1 VRRICGSVAPV
12 LAALA
17 LVMGSTADARPRRGT
32 PAMDLPLDERG
43 QVSGVGI
50 EGQDISRM
58 ADQMVREM
66 LANPAISARAT
77 PPRIII
83 DSANFRNQ
91 SSQRIDRDMITD
103 ELRSRLMNASAGRLL
118 FVGREFVAAVEE
130 ERQLK
135 REGVTDGG
143 TTGLTRATAG
153 ADYRLVGK
161 ITSLDSRNNDTGM
174 QERMTVISFEL
185 LDLEYGTLIW
195 NGTYRIRR
203 AGSDDVVYR

>member
-1 VRRICGSVAPV
+1 
-12 LAALA
+12 
-17 LVMGSTADARPRRGT
+17 
-32 PAMDLPLDERG
+32 MDLPLDERG

-66 LANPAISARAT
+66 LANPVIAARAT

-103 ELRSRLMNASAGRLL
+103 ELRSRLMNASAGRLV

-135 REGVTDGG
+135 REGVTDAG

-161 ITSLDSRNNDTGM
+161 ITSLDSRDNDTGM
-174 QERMTVISFEL
+174 QERMTAISFEL
-185 LDLEYGTLIW
+185 LDLEYGTLVW